1 MEPGAA
7 YRAKAAEIEAR
18 ARVELDPVAR
28 AELKHLAMSY
38 LRLAVQAERNALN
51 DVVYEPPFNPPVSG
65 QHVAQQQQQAQQT
78 IKAETDESTS
88 DESSPASLDPVK
100 NNIQKPG
107 VE

>member
-28 AELKHLAMSY
+28 TELKHLAMSY

-51 DVVYEPPFNPPVSG
+51 DVVYEPPFDPPVSG
-65 QHVAQQQQQAQQT
+65 QHIAQQQQQPQPAIEAAT
-78 IKAETDESTS
+78 
-88 DESSPASLDPVK
+88 DESSPDESSPRLDPVK
-100 NNIQKPG
+100 K
-107 VE
+107 

>member
-7 YRAKAAEIEAR
+7 YRAKAAEIEGR

-51 DVVYEPPFNPPVSG
+51 DVVYEPPFDPPVSG
-65 QHVAQQQQQAQQT
+65 QHTAQQQQQPQPAIEAPT
-78 IKAETDESTS
+78 
-88 DESSPASLDPVK
+88 DESSPTRVPPLRPREK
-100 NNIQKPG
+100 
-107 VE
+107 